1 MNSTYIFIAVL
12 IVGFLFYSRAQA
24 NVPTISPEEAREYLN
39 DSNYQFIDVRT
50 DSEYD
55 SGHIPNSIHIPLHEI
70 QDRMSEID
78 SLKNKNI
85 IAYCRSGA
93 RSSKATKILVEAGFD
108 VLNLSGGVLS
118 WKGDLTKKWKKYSL

>member
-1 MNSTYIFIAVL
+1 MNSTYILIAVL

-24 NVPTISPEEAREYLN
+24 NVPTISPEEAREYLTN
-39 DSNYQFIDVRT
+39 SNYQFIDVRT
-50 DSEYD
+50 DDEYD

-93 RSSKATKILVEAGFD
+93 RSSKATKILVKAGFD

-118 WKGDLTKKWKKYSL
+118 WKGDLTKK

>member
-1 MNSTYIFIAVL
+1 MNSTYILIAVL
-12 IVGFLFYSRAQA
+12 VLGFLFYSRAQA
-24 NVPTISPEEAREYLN
+24 NIPTITSDEAREYLN

-50 DSEYD
+50 DSEYT
-55 SGHIPNSIHIPLHEI
+55 SGHIPKSIHITLHEI
-70 QDRMSEID
+70 QNRLSEID

-93 RSSKATKILVEAGFD
+93 RSSKATKILIEAGFK

-118 WKGDLTKKWKKYSL
+118 WKGDLTKK

>member
-1 MNSTYIFIAVL
+1 MNATYILIAVL
-12 IVGFLFYSRAQA
+12 ILGFLFYSKAQA
-24 NVPTISPEEAREYLN
+24 NVPTISSSEAIECLS
-39 DSNYQFIDVRT
+39 DTNYQFIDVRT

-55 SGHIPNSIHIPLHEI
+55 SGHIQNSIHIPLHEI

-93 RSSKATKILVEAGFD
+93 RSSKATKILIEADFK

-118 WKGDLTKKWKKYSL
+118 WEGDLTKK

>member
-1 MNSTYIFIAVL
+1 MNSTYILIAVL

-24 NVPTISPEEAREYLN
+24 NVPTISPEEAREYLT

-50 DSEYD
+50 DGEYD
-55 SGHIPNSIHIPLHEI
+55 SGHIPNSIHIPLQEI

-93 RSSKATKILVEAGFD
+93 RSSKATKILVKAGFD

-118 WKGDLTKKWKKYSL
+118 WKGDLIKK

>member
-1 MNSTYIFIAVL
+1 MNSTYILIAVL

-24 NVPTISPEEAREYLN
+24 NVPTISPEEAREYLTN
-39 DSNYQFIDVRT
+39 SNYQFIDVRT
-50 DSEYD
+50 DDEYD
-55 SGHIPNSIHIPLHEI
+55 SGHIPNSMHIPLHQI

-118 WKGDLTKKWKKYSL
+118 WKGDLTKK

>member
-1 MNSTYIFIAVL
+1 MNSTYILIAVL
-12 IVGFLFYSRAQA
+12 VLGFLFYSRAQA
-24 NVPTISPEEAREYLN
+24 NIPTITSDEAREYLN

-50 DSEYD
+50 DSEYT
-55 SGHIPNSIHIPLHEI
+55 SGHIPKSIHIPLHEI
-70 QDRMSEID
+70 QNRLSEID

-93 RSSKATKILVEAGFD
+93 RSSKATKILIEAGFK

-118 WKGDLTKKWKKYSL
+118 WKSDLTKK

>member
-1 MNSTYIFIAVL
+1 MNSTYILIAVL
-12 IVGFLFYSRAQA
+12 IVAFLFYSRAQA
-24 NVPTISPEEAREYLN
+24 NVPTISSDEAREYLT

-50 DSEYD
+50 DGEYD
-55 SGHIPNSIHIPLHEI
+55 SGHIPNSIHIPLHQI

-93 RSSKATKILVEAGFD
+93 RSSKATKILVKAGFD

-118 WKGDLTKKWKKYSL
+118 WKGDLTKK

>member
-1 MNSTYIFIAVL
+1 MNSTYILIAVL

-24 NVPTISPEEAREYLN
+24 NVPTISSDEAREYLT

-50 DSEYD
+50 DGEYD
-55 SGHIPNSIHIPLHEI
+55 SGHIPNSMHIPLHQI

-93 RSSKATKILVEAGFD
+93 RSSKATKILVKAGFD

-118 WKGDLTKKWKKYSL
+118 WKGDLTKK

>member
-1 MNSTYIFIAVL
+1 MNSTYILIAVL
-12 IVGFLFYSRAQA
+12 ILGFLFYSKAQA
-24 NVPTISPEEAREYLN
+24 NVPTISSSEAREYLN

-55 SGHIPNSIHIPLHEI
+55 SGHIKNSIHIPLHEI

-78 SLKNKNI
+78 LLKSKNI

-93 RSSKATKILVEAGFD
+93 RSSKATKILVKAGFD

-118 WKGDLTKKWKKYSL
+118 WKGDLTKK

>member
-1 MNSTYIFIAVL
+1 MNSTYILIAVL

-24 NVPTISPEEAREYLN
+24 NVPTISPEEAREYLTN
-39 DSNYQFIDVRT
+39 SNYKFIDVRT
-50 DSEYD
+50 DDEYD
-55 SGHIPNSIHIPLHEI
+55 SGHIPNSMHIPLHQI

-93 RSSKATKILVEAGFD
+93 RSSKATKILVKAGFD

-118 WKGDLTKKWKKYSL
+118 WKGDLTKK

>member
-1 MNSTYIFIAVL
+1 MNSTYILIAVL
-12 IVGFLFYSRAQA
+12 ILGFLFYSKAQA
-24 NVPTISPEEAREYLN
+24 NVPTISSSEAIECLS
-39 DSNYQFIDVRT
+39 DTNYQFIDVRT

-55 SGHIPNSIHIPLHEI
+55 SGHIQNSIHIPLHEI

-93 RSSKATKILVEAGFD
+93 RSSKATKILIEADFK

-118 WKGDLTKKWKKYSL
+118 WEGDLTKK

>member
-1 MNSTYIFIAVL
+1 MNSTYILIAVL

-24 NVPTISPEEAREYLN
+24 NVPTISSDEAREYLT

-50 DSEYD
+50 DDEYD
-55 SGHIPNSIHIPLHEI
+55 SGHIPNSMHIPLHQI

-93 RSSKATKILVEAGFD
+93 RSSKATKILVKAGFD

-118 WKGDLTKKWKKYSL
+118 WKGDLTKK

>member
-1 MNSTYIFIAVL
+1 MNSTYILIAVL
-12 IVGFLFYSRAQA
+12 ILGFLFYSKAQA
-24 NVPTISPEEAREYLN
+24 NVPTISSSEAIECLS
-39 DSNYQFIDVRT
+39 DTNYQFIDVRT

-55 SGHIPNSIHIPLHEI
+55 SGHIQSSIHIPLHEI

-93 RSSKATKILVEAGFD
+93 RSSKATKILVKAGFD

-118 WKGDLTKKWKKYSL
+118 WNGDLTKK